1 MTGSTDPPRHR
12 RSPQG
17 RYRSLSNFY
26 AADSRR
32 MRSREL
38 DIGLWWLDEAGG
50 PLHRAAW
57 VRDTGELYL
66 TRLGPSEDGG
76 GEVEVLAIVAEQEQL
91 QSALEGWREQCGDPH
106 SLLWLRE
113 RVRGLNTPSSPWRAQ
128 RLAHQIVRADR
139 RDLEGLALDGKA
151 RAFIEGPRS
160 HASVAPKPRASMIS
174 DMLFAP
180 RQ

>member
-12 RSPQG
+12 RSPQE

-91 QSALEGWREQCGDPH
+91 QVRMKRVTPYVRILGAASG
-106 SLLWLRE
+106 LLILLIAGMAVW
-113 RVRGLNTPSSPWRAQ
+113 Q
-128 RLAHQIVRADR
+128 QIN
-139 RDLEGLALDGKA
+139 KA
-151 RAFIEGPRS
+151 Y
-160 HASVAPKPRASMIS
+160 
-174 DMLFAP
+174 
-180 RQ
+180 